1 MTQRQEII
9 KMLRDG
15 RSIRSISREMSCDRK
30 TVRRYLNEY
39 EKALASED
47 SSAAV
52 LELIHTKPTYQVA
65 NRTCR
70 RFSKFI
76 QDRVDHYFE
85 VNRKLRRQGLRKQ
98 CMTGKQIHRKLV
110 EEGLEISYSTVCNYL
125 LHKRVEDSKAPMSKE
140 CFLRIHYEP
149 GQIVEFDWGE
159 VTLYIAGK
167 KMRFYMAVF
176 TFAYSNARYT
186 YLFRHQDQLA
196 FMESH
201 RNFFREV
208 NGVPYC
214 MVYDNMRVA
223 VKEFVGT
230 ERKVT
235 DTLAGM
241 SSFYGFSYRFCNIR
255 SGNEKGHVENSVK
268 VVRSRGFSGEDI
280 YFNTIELAQKHA
292 SQICSV
298 LNREGQTKEIS
309 VLEDCQA
316 LKIKEGDFGCFV
328 LQEYKVDKWSTV
340 YVKNS
345 HYSVPDHLVG
355 KSVSVR
361 LYSEKVAVFYKQE
374 KITTHQRSYTND
386 DCVVDI
392 THYLPTLLNKPN
404 ALTHTQA
411 WHNASDKLRKIYK
424 NRFCGTDKEFVQ
436 LMVFISENGY
446 TIADLEEKSKE
457 LYGRNVRKATKDQ
470 LTAMLLNKE
479 QDVILENTP
488 MEPFKEQE
496 ILIEQR
502 AGDSL
507 EGITAIM
514 GTNTHLNTLRI

>member
-9 KMLRDG
+9 KMLRGG

-85 VNRKLRRQGLRKQ
+85 VNRKLCRQGLRKQ

-110 EEGLEISYSTVCNYL
+110 EEGLQISYSTVCNYL
-125 LHKRVEDSKAPMSKE
+125 LHKRVQDSKAPMSKE

-159 VTLYIAGK
+159 VTIYIAGK

-208 NGVPYC
+208 NGVPCC

-223 VKEFVGT
+223 VKELVGT

-255 SGNEKGHVENSVK
+255 SGNEKGHVENSIK

-280 YFNTIELAQKHA
+280 YFKTIELAQKHA
-292 SQICSV
+292 
-298 LNREGQTKEIS
+298 
-309 VLEDCQA
+309 
-316 LKIKEGDFGCFV
+316 
-328 LQEYKVDKWSTV
+328 
-340 YVKNS
+340 
-345 HYSVPDHLVG
+345 G
-355 KSVSVR
+355 K
-361 LYSEKVAVFYKQE
+361 
-374 KITTHQRSYTND
+374 
-386 DCVVDI
+386 
-392 THYLPTLLNKPN
+392 THYK
-404 ALTHTQA
+404 
-411 WHNASDKLRKIYK
+411 
-424 NRFCGTDKEFVQ
+424 
-436 LMVFISENGY
+436 
-446 TIADLEEKSKE
+446 
-457 LYGRNVRKATKDQ
+457 
-470 LTAMLLNKE
+470 
-479 QDVILENTP
+479 
-488 MEPFKEQE
+488 
-496 ILIEQR
+496 
-502 AGDSL
+502 
-507 EGITAIM
+507 
-514 GTNTHLNTLRI
+514 